1 MPEVS
6 IVMAAMGRPDATRRS
21 LESYCRLT
29 YPDYEFLLIDTIQN
43 GETLETVFKEFEKRL
58 PIVYIPI
65 ERNKTTVYDPN
76 KTWTPATSWNHGI
89 KRSSGKFIITC
100 SSDLI
105 ISAPDMIEKYLAQY
119 TTDRIS
125 VLTYFLSL
133 HMTNNLLDTVDW
145 KSNPDIIQTFGGF
158 WGDVIHADTNFS
170 RRLAGL
176 TTYVTGQPKDMWEYM
191 GLFRTELSHLVSDQD
206 MMLRDV
212 CLGRGVG
219 TLHGCVAYHQEHPI
233 DLVISGANLQP
244 GWNYHNEA
252 QARLLEPAPRDP
264 N

>member
-1 MPEVS
+1 MTNVS

-21 LESYCRLT
+21 LESYARLT
-29 YPDYEFLLIDTIQN
+29 YPDYEFLFMDTIQY
-43 GETLETVFKEFEKRL
+43 GVTLENVFHEFENRL

-65 ERNKTTVYDPN
+65 ERNMTMIYDPE
-76 KTWTPATSWNHGI
+76 KTWTPATTWNHGI
-89 KRSSGKFIITC
+89 KRAKGKFVITC

-105 ISAPDMIEKYLAQY
+105 ISAPDMIEKFLDQY
-119 TTDRIS
+119 KLDRIS
-125 VLTYFLSL
+125 VLTYFLSA
-133 HMTNNLLDTVDW
+133 HMTNSLLDSVDW
-145 KSNPDIIQTFGGF
+145 KSNPNIIQTFGGF
-158 WGDVIHADTNFS
+158 WGDEIHADTNFN

-212 CLGRGVG
+212 CMGKGVG
-219 TLHGCVAYHQEHPI
+219 TLNGCVAYHQEHPI
-233 DLVISGANLQP
+233 DGFISGATKP